1 MPTRPTILQH
11 NTPQETYHT
20 VDFQSPATSRTVM
33 EATPEQTAEGAA
45 IVVVL
50 ADVLERLVISNAGLA
65 RQDPGQVT
73 KFHAL
78 KAPGIAILPYLERWV
93 CRCQVLLLLWTGSDS

>member
-1 MPTRPTILQH
+1 VAYQYKQQNQHSTRGYI
-11 NTPQETYHT
+11 
-20 VDFQSPATSRTVM
+20 SRTIHIKVM

-45 IVVVL
+45 IVMVL
-50 ADVLERLVISNAGLA
+50 ADVLDRLVVSNAGLA

-78 KAPGIAILPYLERWV
+78 KAPGIAILPYLER
-93 CRCQVLLLLWTGSDS
+93 